1 MTPDILS
8 GILGFRTLENGE
20 RIELFYSFK
29 IIRLCLMKLADSNQ
43 RALLEETLKRRRHY
57 IELVA
62 YLV

>member
-8 GILGFRTLENGE
+8 GILVFRTLVNGE

-29 IIRLCLMKLADSNQ
+29 IIRLCLMKLAHSNQ